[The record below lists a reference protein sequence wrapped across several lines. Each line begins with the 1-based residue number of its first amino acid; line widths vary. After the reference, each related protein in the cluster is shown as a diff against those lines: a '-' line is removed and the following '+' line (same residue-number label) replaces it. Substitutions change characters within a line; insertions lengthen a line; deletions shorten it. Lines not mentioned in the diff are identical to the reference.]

1 MDMRRKLMEAI
12 DTALDEKHGE
22 GTAAE
27 TDDRQSRTMPSV
39 FAFCELAKRDSAW
52 LFKNEGEHTLVTITL
67 PKGCHDALLQLSKD
81 EETPREVL
89 TELIKFGIT
98 WFDENVM
105 RPKLR

>member
-27 TDDRQSRTMPSV
+27 MDSRQDKVMPSV
-39 FAFCELAKRDSAW
+39 FAFCELAKRDGEW

-67 PKGCHDALLQLSKD
+67 PKGCNDMLAQLSKD
-81 EETPREVL
+81 EETSREVL

-98 WFDENVM
+98 WFDENIM
-105 RPKLR
+105 RGR